1 MVRRL
6 HLLATLGLGV
16 GCPYDP
22 EMNDPTAITGLD
34 DSSGTAGTSAG
45 TDTEPTTDA
54 PTSSPS
60 STVNPDSGTDAGA
73 VCGDG
78 NVGGNE
84 VCDDGTNDG
93 SYGGCMPDCSALA
106 EHCGDAAINGP
117 EVCDDG
123 TNDGGY
129 DGCESDCSALGP
141 HCGDGTV
148 NGSED
153 CDNGEDNQNGSGCN
167 LDCVTSGSLL
177 ATYDYGPGSFCD
189 GVFLTPISFRDNG
202 NVLVGATGYCNDD
215 SVALVELDSNAALVQ
230 SFDTLLLPTTP
241 VREATLRG
249 DDWLLSASGC
259 NYIIS
264 PDGDLTAICED
275 GRLSGY
281 YGIAAAA
288 DDGTY
293 ATLDYE
299 ALSLFPATS
308 PTPGDAPTWTAT
320 PPDNASF
327 DFAYYSLER
336 GINDSVVTSGTR
348 RTIADNTYTAHVARF
363 TEAGNLA
370 GTYTYPGI
378 EAFYDIAASPVDGT
392 IVATD
397 SYPNYRVIRLDM
409 AFDVAWVNT
418 PGSDSE
424 IALAIDSTGS
434 VVMAFHD
441 SATQESVLR
450 KMTPDG
456 TLALWS
462 VSAQGDLGYVKRL
475 GIDAQD
481 AIWVAAVPYLGD
493 GNHLTVAKFA
503 P

>member
-34 DSSGTAGTSAG
+34 DSSGTADTSAG

-54 PTSSPS
+54 PTS
-60 STVNPDSGTDAGA
+60 TATMNPDTGTDAGA

-78 NVGGNE
+78 SVDGDE

-93 SYGGCMPDCSALA
+93 SYGGCASDCSAFA
-106 EHCGDAAINGP
+106 ERCGDGEINGP
-117 EVCDDG
+117 ELCDDG
-123 TNDGGY
+123 TNDGSYG
-129 DGCESDCSALGP
+129 GCESDCTALAP

-148 NGSED
+148 NGSEA

-167 LDCVTSGSLL
+167 IDCVVSGSLL
-177 ATYDYGPGSFCD
+177 QTYDYGPGQFCD
-189 GVFLTPISFRDNG
+189 GVFLTRPLFRDNG
-202 NVLVGATGYCNDD
+202 NVLVGATGYCNEDT
-215 SVALVELDSNAALVQ
+215 VALVELDSNAALVQ
-230 SFDTLLLPTTP
+230 SFDTLLLPITP

-249 DDWLLSASGC
+249 DDWLLAASGC
-259 NYIIS
+259 NYIVS
-264 PDGDLTAICED
+264 PMGELTEICED
-275 GRLSGY
+275 GRLTGDAS
-281 YGIAAAA
+281 IDAS

-293 ATLDYE
+293 ATLGYE
-299 ALSLFPATS
+299 SLALFPATS
-308 PTPGDAPTWTAT
+308 PTPGDAPTWSVA

-327 DFAYYSLER
+327 DFSYYVMRR
-336 GINDSVVTSGTR
+336 GINDSVVAAGTR
-348 RTIADNTYTAHVARF
+348 RTVADNTYTAHIARF

-378 EAFYDIAASPVDGT
+378 ETFYDLAASPVDGT
-392 IVATD
+392 MVATD
-397 SYPNYRVIRLDM
+397 SYPNFRVIRFDM

-418 PGSDSE
+418 PGSDSD

-441 SATQESVLR
+441 TATQQSVLR

-462 VSAQGDLGYVKRL
+462 ATAQGDLGYVKGL
-475 GIDAQD
+475 AIDAQD

-493 GNHLTVAKFA
+493 GYHLTVAKFA